1 MIQPIKL
8 FPLFGMSLYLL
19 LCLCITFNHPSNSLY
34 CDPRQ
39 LETAWDS
46 SDNCAKLYIKIRY
59 SGACDSFVRILPQ
72 RTPDCSASYCVT
84 CPTLDFDRRRVI
96 FCVLLYKTLKNFAMR
111 IFCAGKPSPCKIGLN
126 TQAVQKFVFY
136 KPLSIL
142 AFSHNELLSL
152 SSFV

>member
-1 MIQPIKL
+1 MGHGAFSTVIVFVTQD
-8 FPLFGMSLYLL
+8 S
-19 LCLCITFNHPSNSLY
+19 S
-34 CDPRQ
+34 RQ
-39 LETAWDS
+39 LETALITVL
-46 SDNCAKLYIKIRY
+46 NCIIKIRY

-72 RTPDCSASYCVT
+72 RTRDCSAPYCVT
-84 CPTLDFDRRRVI
+84 CPTLDFDRLRVI